1 MNSPEP
7 RHLDELDEL
16 IETIL
21 NAKVNHYPPPDRV
34 WRRVRADIQQK
45 PQPAR
50 LLRPSLRV
58 STLAQIAFLLLALWI
73 GGVDI
78 QPVTLFQADSGL
90 SPLLMSQYQIV
101 TPVPVEA
108 GWLPAIRKTD
118 DEGVAA
124 LPDQLEIRALKDQAY
139 QIRRQRSY
147 SGIENETP
155 PLFLPPTDVF
165 PHSTGMA
172 ARGVTVSPPPV
183 AFLEALFFPQRVEP
197 GLGVIQ

>member
-7 RHLDELDEL
+7 RHSDELDEL
-16 IETIL
+16 IKAALT
-21 NAKVNHYPPPDRV
+21 ARVNRCLPPNKV
-34 WRRVRADIQQK
+34 WRRVQADIEGRSR
-45 PQPAR
+45 PAR
-50 LLRPSLRV
+50 VFRPSLRL
-58 STLAQIAFLLLALWI
+58 STIAQTAFLLLAMWI

-101 TPVPVEA
+101 TPVAVEVAHLPVVRDAADA
-108 GWLPAIRKTD
+108 GVP
-118 DEGVAA
+118 A
-124 LPDQLEIRALKDQAY
+124 LPDRLEIRALKDQAY
-139 QIRRQRSY
+139 QTRREKSY
-147 SGIENETP
+147 AGVEDETL

-165 PHSTGMA
+165 PHSTGLA
-172 ARGVTVSPPPV
+172 TRKLTVSAPPV